1 MKRALQETLNMSRKR
16 VRCDVEL
23 HERWEKIANITQQ
36 IANITKKK
44 QQIINRIG
52 DINSIVRVPEGKN
65 WILYVCTWWRM
76 LCGYRD
82 SDEKE

>member
-44 QQIINRIG
+44 QQTRKINTIAETK
-52 DINSIVRVPEGKN
+52 IK
-65 WILYVCTWWRM
+65 
-76 LCGYRD
+76 
-82 SDEKE
+82 